1 MFLLKADIIWW
12 WYAFKFFY
20 HLTDDKEYDDQKIS
34 KGLETLLIEEKEAS
48 LDLEKS
54 NEKSPAPQKPKR
66 NYRRIVSF
74 ASSSSSSDSSDT
86 ENASFDLGAI
96 KKKYTPRPRNFKQP
110 LVFDEDEND
119 YDLED
124 SFINDED
131 SGKLTTRIFVI

>member
-1 MFLLKADIIWW
+1 MNFTMLDSINVN
-12 WYAFKFFY
+12 FFY

-110 LVFDEDEND
+110 L
-119 YDLED
+119 L
-124 SFINDED
+124 SCLLL
-131 SGKLTTRIFVI
+131 K

>member
-1 MFLLKADIIWW
+1 MHLN
-12 WYAFKFFY
+12 FFY
-20 HLTDDKEYDDQKIS
+20 YLTDDKEYDDQKIS

-54 NEKSPAPQKPKR
+54 NEKSPAPEKPKR

-124 SFINDED
+124 SFINDDD
-131 SGKLTTRIFVI
+131 SGKLSTRIFVI

>member
-1 MFLLKADIIWW
+1 MCPQLLHPLPDLL
-12 WYAFKFFY
+12 
-20 HLTDDKEYDDQKIS
+20 LTDDKEYDDQKIS
-34 KGLETLLIEEKEAS
+34 KGLETLLIEEKETS

-54 NEKSPAPQKPKR
+54 NEKSQAPEKPKR

-74 ASSSSSSDSSDT
+74 ASSSSSSDSDS

-110 LVFDEDEND
+110 LVLDDDEND

-124 SFINDED
+124 SFINDDD
-131 SGKLTTRIFVI
+131 SGKFH